1 MKQQT
6 AVVLAGFLAVM
17 AAGHDVQAKS
27 LEDILKEK
35 GVITEA
41 EYKEAAK
48 AKPYD
53 YKLGKGFVLT
63 SPDQKFQLQIGGQIQ
78 AQYELDDYDLA
89 SKQDVSQFNMRR
101 VKTLLSGY
109 AFTKDLT
116 YKATYNWSN
125 VVKDNTKAL
134 EEVNLKYR
142 VADELRIMLG
152 QEKIQYSRQ
161 WITSNTAQQFV
172 DGSFVR
178 NAFMPGYDI
187 GVNLH
192 GDLWTG
198 LVKYDAGF
206 FGGAGQNTKNK
217 TNDNAYN
224 FRVAVNPLGDMKYGE
239 GDLEYSEKPLVSL
252 GSSYYLN
259 TLRKTVAG
267 TGTTAT
273 SAIDNNNSNFVTD
286 TNGWIGKA
294 VKGKYFGTAAA
305 EEISVDSFE
314 ADFACKWLGASMQG
328 EYFWGKAVGE
338 ISDKELI
345 ARGGYLQ
352 AGYFVIPK
360 RLELA
365 VRYAWMD
372 PNRNITNDSVSE
384 VQGAVNYF
392 LYGNN
397 LKIQGDVGNRHTY
410 KDKTDDLVAR
420 AQVQL
425 LF

>member
-1 MKQQT
+1 MKKQAT
-6 AVVLAGFLAVM
+6 LAMAGVLAVL
-17 AAGHDVQAKS
+17 AAGNDAQAKS

-41 EYKEAAK
+41 EYKEASK
-48 AKPYD
+48 AQPLD
-53 YKLGKGFVLT
+53 YKLGKGFVFT
-63 SPDQKFQLQIGGQIQ
+63 SPDQKFQLQLGGQIQ
-78 AQYELDDYDLA
+78 AQYELDNYEVPN
-89 SKQDVSQFNMRR
+89 KQDVSQFNLRR

-116 YKATYNWSN
+116 YKATYNWAN
-125 VVKDNTKAL
+125 VVKENSKAM
-134 EEVNLKYR
+134 EEVNMKYR
-142 VADELRIMLG
+142 VADELQVMFG

-178 NAFMPGYDI
+178 NAFMQGYDTGI
-187 GVNLH
+187 NLH

-198 LVKYDAGF
+198 VVKYDAGV

-217 TNDNAYN
+217 TGDNAYA
-224 FRVAVNPLGDMKYGE
+224 FRLAFNPLGDMKYGE
-239 GDLEYSEKPLVSL
+239 GDLEYSKKPLVSL

-259 TLRKTVAG
+259 TVKKTVSG
-267 TGTTAT
+267 TGAAAT

-286 TNGWIGKA
+286 ANGWLGTA
-294 VKGKYFGTAAA
+294 VKAKYFGTKAA
-305 EEISVDSFE
+305 EDISVDSWE

-338 ISDKELI
+338 TSGKELI
-345 ARGGYLQ
+345 AKGGYVQ
-352 AGYFVIPK
+352 AGYFVIPQ

-365 VRYAWMD
+365 LRYAWMD
-372 PNRNITNDSVSE
+372 PNRQVSNDSISE
-384 VQGAVNYF
+384 IQGAVNYF

-410 KDKTDDLVAR
+410 KGQVDDLVAR